1 MIFAALAALLWVVRL
16 VMFVAL
22 HLMRSDYSPV
32 RHAVSDYA
40 VGRTRTLSSIMT
52 WTTAAAWAALA
63 AAVWSGLPNWSARGG
78 IAAWLVVLALIFLVL
93 PFVPT
98 TLEGE
103 QATLI
108 GRLHMLAAVS
118 WFAIS
123 YSCMSDFVRLAESSV
138 GGVLTFT
145 IIVLSWIALAALIV
159 LVASLVLPGLRNR
172 TFGISERV
180 FIVAVN
186 LFYLLAAVVL
196 LVAA

>member
-1 MIFAALAALLWVVRL
+1 MIFATVSAALWIARL
-16 VMFVAL
+16 GMFIAL
-22 HLMRSDYSPV
+22 HLVRSDYSPV

-40 VGRTRTLSSIMT
+40 VGRTRTLSSVMA

-63 AAVWSGLPNWSARGG
+63 AAVWLVRPEWSSRGG
-78 IAAWLVVLALIFLVL
+78 ITAWLAVLAVIFLVL

-103 QATLI
+103 KATVI
-108 GRLHMLAAVS
+108 GRLHMLAAIA

-123 YSCMSDFVRLAESSV
+123 YSCMGDFVRLADAGV
-138 GGVLTFT
+138 GGVLAVSLS
-145 IIVLSWIALAALIV
+145 VLSGVALVGLIA
-159 LVASLVLPGLRNR
+159 LVASLVLPGLRSR

-186 LFYLLAAVVL
+186 LFYLLAAIVL
-196 LVAA
+196 LVG

>member
-1 MIFAALAALLWVVRL
+1 MIFAAAAALFWAVRL

-22 HLMRSDYSPV
+22 HLVRSDYSPV

-52 WTTAAAWAALA
+52 WTTAAAWAAFA
-63 AAVWSGLPNWSARGG
+63 AAVWFGPVDWTERGG
-78 IAAWLVVLALIFLVL
+78 IACWLLALALIFLVL

-103 QATLI
+103 QATVI

-123 YSCMSDFVRLAESSV
+123 YSCMSDFVRLAESS
-138 GGVLTFT
+138 GGGLLTFAL
-145 IIVLSWIALAALIV
+145 IVLSWIALAGLVV
-159 LVASLVLPGLRNR
+159 LVASLVLPGLRSR

-196 LVAA
+196 LVR

>member
-1 MIFAALAALLWVVRL
+1 MIFATVSAALWIARGG
-16 VMFVAL
+16 MFIAL
-22 HLMRSDYSPV
+22 HLVRSDYSPV

-40 VGRTRTLSSIMT
+40 VGRTRTLSSVMA

-63 AAVWSGLPNWSARGG
+63 AAVWLVRPEWSSRGG
-78 IAAWLVVLALIFLVL
+78 ITAWLAVLAVIFLLL

-103 QATLI
+103 KATVI
-108 GRLHMLAAVS
+108 GRLHMLAAIA

-123 YSCMSDFVRLAESSV
+123 YSCMGDFVRLADAGV
-138 GGVLTFT
+138 GGVLAVSLS
-145 IIVLSWIALAALIV
+145 VLSGVALVGLIA
-159 LVASLVLPGLRNR
+159 LVASLVLPGLRSR

-186 LFYLLAAVVL
+186 LFYLLAAIVL
-196 LVAA
+196 LVG

>member
-1 MIFAALAALLWVVRL
+1 MIFATVSAALWIARL
-16 VMFVAL
+16 GMFIAL
-22 HLMRSDYSPV
+22 HLVRSDYSPV

-40 VGRTRTLSSIMT
+40 VGRTRTLSSVMA

-63 AAVWSGLPNWSARGG
+63 AAVWLVRPEWSSRGG
-78 IAAWLVVLALIFLVL
+78 ITAVLAVLAVIFLVL

-103 QATLI
+103 KATVI
-108 GRLHMLAAVS
+108 GRLHMLAAIA

-123 YSCMSDFVRLAESSV
+123 YSCMGDFVRLADAGV
-138 GGVLTFT
+138 GGVLAVSLS
-145 IIVLSWIALAALIV
+145 VLSGVALVGLIA
-159 LVASLVLPGLRNR
+159 LVASLVLPGLRSR

-186 LFYLLAAVVL
+186 LFYLLAAIVL
-196 LVAA
+196 LVG

>member
-1 MIFAALAALLWVVRL
+1 MIFATVSAALWIARGG
-16 VMFVAL
+16 MFIAL
-22 HLMRSDYSPV
+22 HLVRSDYSPV

-40 VGRTRTLSSIMT
+40 VGRTRTLSAVMA

-63 AAVWSGLPNWSARGG
+63 AAVWLVRPEWSSRGG
-78 IAAWLVVLALIFLVL
+78 ITAWLAVLAVIFLLL

-103 QATLI
+103 KATVI
-108 GRLHMLAAVS
+108 GRLHMLAAIA

-123 YSCMSDFVRLAESSV
+123 YSCMGDFVRLADAGV
-138 GGVLTFT
+138 GGVLAVSLS
-145 IIVLSWIALAALIV
+145 VLSGVALVGLIA
-159 LVASLVLPGLRNR
+159 LVASLVLPGLRSR

-186 LFYLLAAVVL
+186 LFYLLAAIVL
-196 LVAA
+196 LVG

>member
-1 MIFAALAALLWVVRL
+1 MIFATVSAALWIARL
-16 VMFVAL
+16 GMFIAL
-22 HLMRSDYSPV
+22 HLVRSDYSPV

-40 VGRTRTLSSIMT
+40 VGRTRTLSSVMA

-63 AAVWSGLPNWSARGG
+63 TAVWLVRPEWSSRGG
-78 IAAWLVVLALIFLVL
+78 ITAWLAVLAVIFLVL

-103 QATLI
+103 KATVI
-108 GRLHMLAAVS
+108 GRLHMLAAIA

-123 YSCMSDFVRLAESSV
+123 YSCMGDFVRLADAGV
-138 GGVLTFT
+138 GGVLAVSLS
-145 IIVLSWIALAALIV
+145 VLSGVALVGLIA
-159 LVASLVLPGLRNR
+159 LVASLVLPGLRSR

-186 LFYLLAAVVL
+186 LFYLLAAIVL
-196 LVAA
+196 LVG

>member
-1 MIFAALAALLWVVRL
+1 MIFATVSAALWIARGG
-16 VMFVAL
+16 MFIAL
-22 HLMRSDYSPV
+22 HLGRSDYSPV

-40 VGRTRTLSSIMT
+40 VGRTRTLSSVMA

-63 AAVWSGLPNWSARGG
+63 AAVWLVRPEWSSRGG
-78 IAAWLVVLALIFLVL
+78 ITAWLAVLAVIFLVL

-103 QATLI
+103 KATVI
-108 GRLHMLAAVS
+108 GRLHMLAAIA

-123 YSCMSDFVRLAESSV
+123 YSCMGDFARLADAGV
-138 GGVLTFT
+138 GGVLAVSLS
-145 IIVLSWIALAALIV
+145 VLSGVALVGLIA
-159 LVASLVLPGLRNR
+159 LVASLVLPGLRSR

-186 LFYLLAAVVL
+186 LFYLLAAIVL
-196 LVAA
+196 LVG